1 MPGTKED
8 TITVEQLIAQ
18 LQKVDGKLPV
28 NIVGVGLIDSWYAP
42 LQFGVDDTVEVRNGI
57 CEIIMSAVG

>member
-1 MPGTKED
+1 MSGTKED

-28 NIVGVGLIDSWYAP
+28 NIVGVGLTDSWYAP
-42 LQFGVDDTVEVRNGI
+42 LYFGDDTVEVHDGI